1 MEVNIKN
8 RAKLKNYEKFL
19 EKTLLTALGISI
31 DELGEDY
38 IVGSMPVT
46 WKVVQPARI
55 LHGGASVALAESLGS
70 IASHLLINNDTHY
83 CVGLEI
89 NANHIR
95 SVKENEGRVIGKA
108 QAIHIGRKTH
118 IWEIKISNEQGKL
131 VCISRLTVAVL
142 EKEHA

>member
-1 MEVNIKN
+1 MKISIKN
-8 RAKLKNYEKFL
+8 RAKLELEALSKN
-19 EKTLLTALGISI
+19 TMLTALDITI
-31 DELGEDY
+31 DEVGDDF

-70 IASHLLINNDTHY
+70 IASYFLIDPKTQY

-95 SVKENEGRVIGKA
+95 GVKENEGRVIGKA
-108 QAIHIGRKTH
+108 TPIHIGRKTH
-118 IWEIKISNEQGKL
+118 VWDIKITNEQGQL
-131 VCISRLTVAVL
+131 VCISRLTVAIL
-142 EKEHA
+142 EKTA